1 MGELVKKADFLVAG
15 LGAMGSA
22 ALYHLARLGAD
33 VIGIDQFRIG
43 HALGSS
49 HGHSRAYRNFYH
61 DAIYVEMAEAALP
74 LWRELEARSGEHLL
88 TLTGLLQFGRRGSD
102 ALERKIAVM
111 AALGRAHERLTAAD
125 VAARFPAL
133 RLPEESAACL
143 TPLGGFLDAGRCV
156 LTHLR
161 QAQALGARID
171 EEVRVERVSLRGERP
186 LVETSA
192 GSYECERLIIAPGP
206 WASEVLEELALPL
219 EVTRQ
224 QKFYFRPRDRET
236 YAPARLPVYGDVE
249 TQFYGFPDYGPGL
262 KVADDGLG
270 EVTSA
275 NGVDRTLDEGKR
287 EELQRWLGSIMPGA
301 GFSYVSGAT
310 CMYTVTPDRDFL
322 IGPHPDNANVLVAA
336 GFSGHGFKFSALVGE
351 ILAEL
356 ALEGRT
362 KQRIERFRLDRFGGA
377 GS

>member
-33 VIGIDQFRIG
+33 VVGIEQHRLG

-61 DAIYVEMAEAALP
+61 DVIYVEMAEEALP

-88 TLTGLLQFGRRGSD
+88 TLTGLLQFGRRGSE

-133 RLPEESAACL
+133 RLPEESTACL

-156 LTHLR
+156 LTHQR

-192 GSYECERLIIAPGP
+192 GRYECERLIIAPGP
-206 WASEVLEELALPL
+206 WAAEVLEELALPL
-219 EVTRQ
+219 DVTRQ
-224 QKFYFRPRDRET
+224 QKFYFRPRDREA

-275 NGVDRTLDEGKR
+275 DDVDRTLDEAKR
-287 EELQRWLGSIMPGA
+287 EELQRWLGLIMPGS

-322 IGPHPDNANVLVAA
+322 IGPHPENANVLVAA
-336 GFSGHGFKFSALVGE
+336 GFSGHGFKFSALVGK
-351 ILAEL
+351 ILADL
-356 ALEGRT
+356 AMEGRT
-362 KQRIERFRLDRFGGA
+362 EQPVERFRLDRFGGA

>member
-88 TLTGLLQFGRRGSD
+88 TLTGLLQFGRRGSE

-133 RLPEESAACL
+133 RLPEESTACL
-143 TPLGGFLDAGRCV
+143 SPLGGFLDAGRCV
-156 LTHLR
+156 LTHQR

-192 GSYECERLIIAPGP
+192 GRYECERLIIAPGP
-206 WASEVLEELALPL
+206 WAAEVLEELALPL
-219 EVTRQ
+219 DVTRQ
-224 QKFYFRPRDRET
+224 QKFYFRPRDREA

-275 NGVDRTLDEGKR
+275 DDVDRTLDEAKR
-287 EELQRWLGSIMPGA
+287 EELQRWLGLIMPGS

-322 IGPHPDNANVLVAA
+322 MGPHPENANVLVAA
-336 GFSGHGFKFSALVGE
+336 GFSGHGFKFSALVGK
-351 ILAEL
+351 ILADL
-356 ALEGRT
+356 AMEGRT
-362 KQRIERFRLDRFGGA
+362 EQPVERFRLDRFGGA